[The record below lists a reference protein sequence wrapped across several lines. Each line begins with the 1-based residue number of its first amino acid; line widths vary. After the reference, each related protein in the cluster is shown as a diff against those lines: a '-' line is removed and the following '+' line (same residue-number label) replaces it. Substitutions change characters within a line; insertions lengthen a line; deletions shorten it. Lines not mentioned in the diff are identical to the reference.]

1 MNRINRLNKKGS
13 VIAEAALTLPVLIL
27 LIMGVFEF
35 GRILMIQQSLT
46 NAAREGARVAA
57 LDIDD
62 VTSIASAQAITANY
76 LTASGID
83 LALVSVNPA
92 FITVNGSQA
101 IRVAVSY
108 NYASSLNGFIP
119 AISPSLQLNSQVIMR
134 REA

>member
-1 MNRINRLNKKGS
+1 MRDTRRRVGGS
-13 VIAEAALTLPVLIL
+13 VLIEAALTLPFLIL
-27 LIMGVFEF
+27 LIMGIFEF
-35 GRILMIQQSLT
+35 GRILMIQQALT

-62 VTSIASAQAITANY
+62 VTSIASAQAITTNY

-83 LALVSVNPA
+83 LALVSVNPT
-92 FITVNGSQA
+92 FIVVNGSQA
-101 IRVAVSY
+101 IRVAISY
-108 NYASSLNGFIP
+108 NYSSSLNSFIP